1 MGDLRDFL
9 ERIRT
14 ERKIEWVEID
24 REVDPRHETAAILV
38 KLEEKQRSPVLFF
51 KNVRGTRFPLVTNVA
66 GSMGRLALALGC
78 PLREVTT
85 RYGEGVRNPVKPIEV
100 DSAPVHQNVRTGG
113 DVDLGLLPA
122 LVYHEA
128 DAEEPY
134 ITAGIVSAR
143 DPDTGLTNLSYHRLM
158 IAGRDRTGIFIE
170 RGKHLD
176 RILARWRA
184 RGQAMPIGVFIG
196 APPTWSLGT
205 LYSGSPDVE
214 EWDVIGGLERA
225 PLELTRC
232 RTQPTIHVP
241 ARAELVL
248 EGFVPPDEEMDEGP
262 FGEFTGHGTGRTRTP
277 VFHVTAMTMRDDM
290 IFQDI
295 VSGRMEHLIL
305 SMPAI
310 EHRTDAE
317 ARAASPNVV
326 KVTLAAP
333 FTSIVAIDKQ
343 DDDEPRRIIERI
355 LGGDIYAKHVIVVD
369 ADVDTASL
377 NGVLTAAALNVQAD
391 RDVHVFTGRQGTPL
405 DPSCPSEDGKIAK
418 MGIDATRP
426 ISPKRPVTKNKI
438 PAHVL
443 ERIDLAEL
451 LKKKT

>member
-85 RYGEGVRNPVKPIEV
+85 RYGEGVRNPVKPLEV
-100 DSAPVHQNVRTGG
+100 DSAPVHQNVRTRG

-170 RGKHLD
+170 R
-176 RILARWRA
+176 
-184 RGQAMPIGVFIG
+184 
-196 APPTWSLGT
+196 
-205 LYSGSPDVE
+205 
-214 EWDVIGGLERA
+214 DVIGGLERA

-333 FTSIVAIDKQ
+333 FTSIVALDKQ

-443 ERIDLAEL
+443 DRIDLAEL